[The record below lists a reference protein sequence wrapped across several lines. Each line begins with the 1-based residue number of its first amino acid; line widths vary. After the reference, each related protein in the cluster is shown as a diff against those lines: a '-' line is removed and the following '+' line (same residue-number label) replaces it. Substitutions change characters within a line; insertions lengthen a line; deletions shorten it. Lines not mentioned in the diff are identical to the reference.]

1 MARDE
6 KKHKGLFIMIIKQE
20 ELKTVGEVKPNS
32 LIQGDCLQVM
42 KFLADKSIDL
52 ILADL
57 PYG

>member
-1 MARDE
+1 
-6 KKHKGLFIMIIKQE
+6 MIIKQE